1 MPRKHIEEPGIWHQG
16 GTWARSAIPPAF
28 PSGAMTWH
36 TLERHLFPT
45 ERGRNILHSQTTKLL
60 SLLPVLGRLTHSK
73 QIQPQLSCSC
83 SEGTSAHFTHRNK
96 ALPPGGD
103 ETVGI
108 KTVLKYV
115 LQNIYR
121 EIWLIFFFFP
131 EECHMGH
138 WWCLIPPNRHGT
150 IRETR
155 RVPQNYCTIPTVTGQ
170 RSVHYSLQN
179 WLFILYNLCISQL
192 SPVKPLL
199 GCHWASGLKLS
210 QHGFCR

>member
-121 EIWLIFFFFP
+121 EIWLIFFFP
-131 EECHMGH
+131 RRMPYGALVVPHPTKQTWNCQGDMQGPSELLYNTHSDRPKICS
-138 WWCLIPPNRHGT
+138 LLPPKLA
-150 IRETR
+150 I
-155 RVPQNYCTIPTVTGQ
+155 
-170 RSVHYSLQN
+170 YSL
-179 WLFILYNLCISQL
+179 
-192 SPVKPLL
+192 
-199 GCHWASGLKLS
+199 
-210 QHGFCR
+210 

>member
-1 MPRKHIEEPGIWHQG
+1 
-16 GTWARSAIPPAF
+16 
-28 PSGAMTWH
+28 MTWH

-121 EIWLIFFFFP
+121 EIWLIFFFSQKNAIWGIGGASSHQTDMELSGRHAGSLRITVQYPQWQAKDLFTTP
-131 EECHMGH
+131 SKTGYLFSIICVFLSCHQSSPFWDATEPLG
-138 WWCLIPPNRHGT
+138 WSLVNTGSAGNR
-150 IRETR
+150 IMQA
-155 RVPQNYCTIPTVTGQ
+155 V
-170 RSVHYSLQN
+170 
-179 WLFILYNLCISQL
+179 
-192 SPVKPLL
+192 
-199 GCHWASGLKLS
+199 
-210 QHGFCR
+210 